1 MSTTLIHQGPAY
13 ELSVSIE
20 AGPYGHHLKFV
31 SFVPIALRPEEQVRF
46 QAHLSREELAVLRE
60 AIGKALRARQ
70 ASGGDSSA
78 VRPSRSVSE
87 PVGWDA
93 SAK

>member
-31 SFVPIALRPEEQVRF
+31 SFVPIARNPEHQVRF
-46 QAHLSREELAVLRE
+46 QAHLSKGELEVLHKSIGNALRLAVRVP
-60 AIGKALRARQ
+60 GRT
-70 ASGGDSSA
+70 
-78 VRPSRSVSE
+78 
-87 PVGWDA
+87 
-93 SAK
+93 

>member
-60 AIGKALRARQ
+60 AIGEALRAKPARH
-70 ASGGDSSA
+70 ADRRA
-78 VRPSRSVSE
+78 ARP
-87 PVGWDA
+87 A
-93 SAK
+93 